1 MQVSKGNRRF
11 LVGLSAATLALV
23 LGLMA
28 IMALFQRQAQSVE
41 EAARLQADSVTALTF
56 QLEREFLRFRTELT
70 TALRAKEAPDWDEV
84 VLRYEIFLSRADLIR
99 NNPSTV
105 KLRDQDVY
113 TGLLPRLDEF
123 VEHADPLMA
132 DPAKSPAE
140 LEKLLTKLYELGPDV
155 QALSQVAN
163 SLLVKLMEQQVETVR
178 SQSRV
183 ITWLVLA
190 QVGAVLLAAATL
202 LRRQR
207 RQELER
213 AALEALN
220 QELRDA
226 KYQADAANRGKSRF
240 LANMSHELRTP
251 FNGMLGMM
259 GMLDDTPLNPQQR
272 DYIQTAKDSAQ
283 HLLTLLNDILDMSS
297 LEAGKMKIQPEP
309 VDIQRL
315 LSDVNSLMSGAAARK
330 KLGFKLDAPADMP
343 PCVEVDATRLRQIL
357 YNLLN
362 NAIKF
367 TDAGS
372 VNFRVACE
380 RKSASV
386 EWTFEVT
393 DTGIGMSPATVT
405 QLFQRF
411 HQEDYT
417 TTRKFGGT
425 GLGLEISRSLARL
438 MGGDISVQST
448 QGEGSCFTVKLSTPI
463 CEPSAVQAGPAA
475 SDASST
481 EEQLLGAPFASA
493 EQPPTP
499 LVPQPAATSGA
510 LSILVAEDHP
520 VNRKFVGALLDKL
533 GHRVTFAEN
542 GKEALDL
549 VTHQDYDVVIM
560 DVHMPEMDGL
570 TSTRLIRRLA
580 GERGKIPVIALTAD
594 VMNEARERAL
604 AAGVDEFI
612 SKPVQK
618 EKLDQAIKLW
628 INKQRD

>member
-1 MQVSKGNRRF
+1 MRGSKDGRQF
-11 LVGLSAATLALV
+11 LVGLSIATAVLV
-23 LGLMA
+23 LGLTA
-28 IMALFQRQAQSVE
+28 IMVLFQRQARSVE
-41 EAARLQADSVTALTF
+41 EAARLQADSVTALSF
-56 QLEREFLRFRTELT
+56 QLEREFLRFRAQLT
-70 TALRAKEAPDWDEV
+70 TVVRAREAPDWDEL

-105 KLRDQDVY
+105 KLRARTEY
-113 TGLLPRLDEF
+113 TDLLPKLDRL
-123 VEHADPLMA
+123 VERADPLMV
-132 DPAKSPAE
+132 DPKKNQKGLE
-140 LEKLLTKLYELGPDV
+140 LLLTDLYDLGPDV

-163 SLLVKLMEQQVETVR
+163 SLVVRLMSEQVQTVQ
-178 SQSRV
+178 SQSEV

-190 QVGAVLLAAATL
+190 QVAAVLTAAATL
-202 LRRQR
+202 LMRQR
-207 RQELER
+207 RQVRER

-220 QELRDA
+220 RELRRA
-226 KYQADAANRGKSRF
+226 KYQADAANRGKSQF

-251 FNGMLGMM
+251 FNGLLGMM

-309 VDIQRL
+309 VNIQRL
-315 LSDVNSLMSGAAARK
+315 LADVNGLMGGAASRK
-330 KLGFKLDAPADMP
+330 KLQYLVELPAELA
-343 PCVEVDATRLRQIL
+343 PCVEVDPTRLRQIL

-367 TDAGS
+367 TDTGS
-372 VNFRVACE
+372 VSFKVLCE
-380 RKSASV
+380 PPSASDAKV
-386 EWTFEVT
+386 HWTFEIS
-393 DTGIGMSPATVT
+393 DTGIGMSPATVA

-411 HQEDYT
+411 HQEDYSS
-417 TTRKFGGT
+417 TRKFGGT

-438 MGGDISVQST
+438 MGGDIEVQSVQG
-448 QGEGSCFTVKLSTPI
+448 QGSRFTVKLATPV
-463 CEPSAVQAGPAA
+463 CDALPTEAPAPTPAQNTPAA
-475 SDASST
+475 DAPAVD
-481 EEQLLGAPFASA
+481 APAVVA
-493 EQPPTP
+493 PP
-499 LVPQPAATSGA
+499 VAVPAAG

-542 GKEALDL
+542 GQEALDL
-549 VTHQDYDVVIM
+549 VTQQDYDLVFM

-570 TSTRLIRRLA
+570 TSTRLIRGLPGA
-580 GERGKIPVIALTAD
+580 RGKIPVIALTAD
-594 VMNEARERAL
+594 VLNEARERAM

-618 EKLDQAIKLW
+618 AKLDQAIQHWSRKV
-628 INKQRD
+628 RD

>member
-1 MQVSKGNRRF
+1 MKVSKDNRQF
-11 LVGLSAATLALV
+11 VAGLSIATAVLV

-28 IMALFQRQAQSVE
+28 IMVLFQRQARSVE
-41 EAARLQADSVTALTF
+41 EAARLQADSVTALSF

-70 TALRAKEAPDWDEV
+70 TALRAREAPNWEEV

-105 KLRDQDVY
+105 KLRARSEYID
-113 TGLLPRLDEF
+113 LLPRLDQL
-123 VEHADPLMA
+123 VERTDPLMV
-132 DPAKSPAE
+132 DPVKNQKG
-140 LEKLLTKLYELGPDV
+140 LENLLSTLYELGPDV
-155 QALSQVAN
+155 QALTQVAN
-163 SLLVKLMEQQVETVR
+163 SLVVKMMGEQVETVR

-183 ITWLVLA
+183 ITWMVLA

-202 LRRQR
+202 LLRQR
-207 RQELER
+207 RQQRER

-226 KYQADAANRGKSRF
+226 KYQADSANRGKSQF

-259 GMLDDTPLNPQQR
+259 SMLDDTPLNAQQR

-309 VDIQRL
+309 VDIRRL
-315 LSDVNSLMSGAAARK
+315 LNDVGSLMSGAATRK
-330 KLGFKLDAPADMP
+330 KLGFNQEIPSELPG
-343 PCVEVDATRLRQIL
+343 CVEVDATRLRQIL

-367 TDAGS
+367 TDTGS
-372 VNFRVACE
+372 VTFRVLCE
-380 RKSASV
+380 RTASV
-386 EWTFEVT
+386 VHWTFEVA
-393 DTGIGMSPATVT
+393 DTGIGMNPSTVA

-411 HQEDYT
+411 HQEDYSA
-417 TTRKFGGT
+417 TRKFGGT

-438 MGGDISVQST
+438 MAGDISVQTT
-448 QGEGSCFTVKLSTPI
+448 QGKGSCFTVKLTTPL
-463 CEPSAVQAGPAA
+463 CEPGTVPESPTQVAPSAAVPPLT
-475 SDASST
+475 ST
-481 EEQLLGAPFASA
+481 DR
-493 EQPPTP
+493 
-499 LVPQPAATSGA
+499 QPATLPPAPAPVAAAAEVGA

-542 GKEALDL
+542 GQEALDL
-549 VTHQDYDVVIM
+549 VTNQDYDLVFM

-570 TSTRLIRRLA
+570 TSTRLIRRLP
-580 GERGKIPVIALTAD
+580 GTRSKIPVIALTAD

-618 EKLDQAIKLW
+618 DKLDQAIRHWVRK
-628 INKQRD
+628 KRD